1 MPTIYT
7 VIMELLA
14 KSHVFDN
21 GAIPVP
27 NLSYKVKRGFY
38 ILAGILEDCHATR

>member
-7 VIMELLA
+7 VIMELLV

-27 NLSYKVKRGFY
+27 NLSYAHKRGIY
-38 ILAGILEDCHATR
+38 RLAGMLEDCHAR

>member
-7 VIMELLA
+7 VIMGMLV
-14 KSHVFDN
+14 KSLIFDN

-27 NLSYKVKRGFY
+27 NLSYAHKRGLY
-38 ILAGILEDCHATR
+38 VLAGILEDCHAPH